1 MEAIWTFEMEYNRDV
16 NGGTIDNPQ
25 QRRNWVPAFHKLDG
39 MVNADS
45 IGGRGN
51 GRLRISNFVK
61 YGLYEKGDIRNSNY
75 NIRRVMWYNKLGF
88 QKKLVLMLKGSW
100 WIKTKV

>member
-1 MEAIWTFEMEYNRDV
+1 MEYNRDV

-45 IGGRGN
+45 IGGVVMAVAYQQFCEI
-51 GRLRISNFVK
+51 RIV
-61 YGLYEKGDIRNSNY
+61 
-75 NIRRVMWYNKLGF
+75 
-88 QKKLVLMLKGSW
+88 
-100 WIKTKV
+100 

>member
-1 MEAIWTFEMEYNRDV
+1 
-16 NGGTIDNPQ
+16 
-25 QRRNWVPAFHKLDG
+25 

-75 NIRRVMWYNKLGF
+75 NIRRVMWYNKPGF

>member
-1 MEAIWTFEMEYNRDV
+1 M
-16 NGGTIDNPQ
+16 
-25 QRRNWVPAFHKLDG
+25 
-39 MVNADS
+39 NADS

-75 NIRRVMWYNKLGF
+75 NIRRVMWYNKPGF
-88 QKKLVLMLKGSW
+88 QRSW
-100 WIKTKV
+100 Y

>member
-1 MEAIWTFEMEYNRDV
+1 
-16 NGGTIDNPQ
+16 
-25 QRRNWVPAFHKLDG
+25 